1 MAASVL
7 VHHWR
12 RSAAFVQISG
22 VVFIQLDLDKRVW
35 VSRSCELGW
44 PRCTQGRVLSLLL
57 AINYFPW
64 LMVISEAQQY
74 FFSLEFLVQVSPFF
88 YAPLDSLSVP
98 LLFNEIN
105 MTAVLKLCEQSNSH
119 PNVKNWIHN
128 MLTHCH
134 CCCYCCCFFFCGK
147 QVDML
152 LQESYSVK
160 PRILALHD
168 LTLAILCS

>member
-22 VVFIQLDLDKRVW
+22 VVFIQPDLDERVW

-105 MTAVLKLCEQSNSH
+105 MTAVLKLCEQSNSQNPQH
-119 PNVKNWIHN
+119 VNSLSLLLLLLLFFAVNR
-128 MLTHCH
+128 LTCS
-134 CCCYCCCFFFCGK
+134 CRR
-147 QVDML
+147 VTVWNL
-152 LQESYSVK
+152 ISW
-160 PRILALHD
+160 LHM
-168 LTLAILCS
+168 IWH